1 MKIKHDQV
9 DEMYG
14 RMSEACDIERAIE
27 SGQITS
33 LSGVL
38 AFVQARSLTI
48 SEALSSQGF
57 IGGRHAKS
65 LQQDLIQAQREA
77 GEPDVVLH

>member
-14 RMSEACDIERAIE
+14 RMSEACDLERAIE
-27 SGQITS
+27 SGEITT
-33 LSGVL
+33 LDGVL
-38 AFVQARSLTI
+38 HAVRARSLAI

-57 IGGRHAKS
+57 IGGRRTPS
-65 LQQDLIQAQREA
+65 VQLELMQAQHEA

>member
-33 LSGVL
+33 LDDAL
-38 AFVQARSLTI
+38 RFVRARSLTI

-57 IGGRHAKS
+57 IGGRPAQN
-65 LQQDLIQAQREA
+65 LQQDLMQAQREA

>member
-1 MKIKHDQV
+1 MKIKNDQV

-38 AFVQARSLTI
+38 EYVQARSLTI

-57 IGGRHAKS
+57 IGGRHTKS